1 MYNVPIAIVGFY
13 TGLCGLILLWLT
25 VATVKLRGKYKISL
39 GDGGNAH
46 MQRIMR
52 GHVNAIEN
60 MAIILILLLIMAALN
75 TPVYVLHG
83 FGIAIVVSRAMHAHH
98 FIQEDAARWTRFYSS
113 VATVTILLLASIG
126 LIGHSLATM
135 LG

>member
-1 MYNVPIAIVGFY
+1 MPDLSIAIVGFY
-13 TGLCGLILLWLT
+13 AGLCGLILLWLT
-25 VATVKLRGKYKISL
+25 AATVKLRGKYKISL

-52 GHVNAIEN
+52 GHSNAIEN
-60 MAIILILLLIMAALN
+60 MAVILILLLIMAALGA
-75 TPVYVLHG
+75 PGYILHG

-98 FIQEDAARWTRFYSS
+98 FIQEDAVRWTRFYSS
-113 VATVTILLLASIG
+113 VATVFILLFASVG
-126 LIGHSLATM
+126 LIGHSLLTL